1 VSGLAGVVG
10 QGSKKENKEKIG
22 LLLERISHRGKKRR
36 IYDIQGSYIGINS
49 NYELE
54 KQAEENIVL
63 MDGKIYNLDN
73 LLLKYGVENV
83 DKDKSDICKISSLYN
98 SAGKK
103 IFRDLQGSFA
113 LVLRDINNRI
123 YLVRDMVGSK
133 PLYYLKEDG
142 NLMFASEV
150 KSLAGSGRDVK
161 ELPPGSCM
169 SGFKSPE
176 KIKGIEEGSYPIIE
190 GTEPGEIEDKLK
202 GYLLKSFDKRISG
215 DNLAFGVW
223 LSGGLDSSIV
233 AAMLK
238 EFSDNVYT
246 YSVGF
251 EDSPDL
257 LAARKVSKYLGTV
270 HTEYKLDVEELFSSI
285 PKVIYSLESFD
296 APLVRSSL
304 GNMIVSKI
312 SSSSDMVFSGEGGD
326 EIFAG
331 YNYFM
336 EFDSS
341 KLIQKEIVRAISSLH
356 NTALQRVDRAANAYG
371 VNVKLPMLDESL
383 INFVLGIPPR
393 EKVRKDKKAGKY
405 ILRKVASDYLPDD
418 ITWREKDK
426 FWEGSGI
433 EDTLDKKIEDMITD
447 EEFEKER
454 RLLENVMLRNKE
466 EVYYYRIFKEYF
478 SGVNFNN
485 IISLTMDFN

>member
-1 VSGLAGVVG
+1 VSGIAGVVG
-10 QGSKKENKEKIG
+10 SGSKKENKEKIS
-22 LLLERISHRGKKRR
+22 LLLERISHRGKNRK
-36 IYDIQGSYIGINS
+36 IYDIQDSYIGINN

-54 KQAEENIVL
+54 KQAVGNIIL
-63 MDGKIYNLDN
+63 MDGKIYNLNN
-73 LLLKYGVENV
+73 LLLKYGVENEG
-83 DKDKSDICKISSLYN
+83 KDKSDIYKISSLYN
-98 SAGKK
+98 NAGKK
-103 IFRDLQGSFA
+103 IFSEFQGSFA
-113 LVLRDINNRI
+113 LALSDVNSKL
-123 YLVRDMVGSK
+123 YLVRDMVGGK

-142 NLMFASEV
+142 GLMFASEV
-150 KSLAGSGRDVK
+150 KSLAGSGRDVR

-169 SGFKSPE
+169 ADFKSPE
-176 KIKGIEEGSYPIIE
+176 KIKGIESEDYPMIE
-190 GTEPGEIEDKLK
+190 GMEPGEIEDKLK
-202 GYLLKSFDKRISG
+202 GYLLRSFDKIISG

-233 AAMLK
+233 AALLK

-251 EDSPDL
+251 ENSPDL
-257 LAARKVSKYLGTV
+257 LAAREVAKHLGTV
-270 HTEYKLDVEELFSSI
+270 HAEHKLDVEELFSSI
-285 PKVIYSLESFD
+285 PEVVYSLESFD

-326 EIFAG
+326 ELFAG

-341 KLIQKEIVRAISSLH
+341 KLIQKEIVKAISALH

-371 VNVKLPMLDESL
+371 VNVKLPILDESL

-405 ILRKVASDYLPDD
+405 ILRKVAADYLPDN

-426 FWEGSGI
+426 FWEGAGI
-433 EDTLDKKIEDMITD
+433 EDTLDRKIDDMITD

-454 RLLENVMLRNKE
+454 KLPENVMLRNKE
-466 EVYYYRIFKEYF
+466 EVYYYRIFKERF

>member
-1 VSGLAGVVG
+1 MSGLAGVVG
-10 QGSKKENKEKIG
+10 QGSKKKNKEKID
-22 LLLERISHRGKKRR
+22 LLLERISHRGKNRE

-54 KQAEENIVL
+54 KQEEGNIIL

-73 LLLKYGVENV
+73 LLLKYGVENEG
-83 DKDKSDICKISSLYN
+83 KDKSDICKISSLYN
-98 SAGKK
+98 NAGKK
-103 IFRDLQGSFA
+103 IFSEFQGSFT
-113 LVLRDINNRI
+113 LVLKDINNRL
-123 YLVRDMVGSK
+123 YLIRDMVGSK
-133 PLYYLKEDG
+133 PLYYLREDS
-142 NLMFASEV
+142 NLIFASEV
-150 KSLAGSGRDVK
+150 KSLAGSGRDVM

-176 KIKGIEEGSYPIIE
+176 KIKRIGADDYPIIE
-190 GTEPGEIEDKLK
+190 GMEPGEIEDKLK

-233 AAMLK
+233 AALLK
-238 EFSDNVYT
+238 EFSNNVYT

-251 EDSPDL
+251 ENSPDI
-257 LAARKVSKYLGTV
+257 LAAREVARHLGTV
-270 HTEYKLDVEELFSSI
+270 HTEYKLDVDELFSSI
-285 PKVIYSLESFD
+285 PEVVYSLESFD

-312 SSSSDMVFSGEGGD
+312 SSSSDIVFSGEGGD
-326 EIFAG
+326 ELFAG
-331 YNYFM
+331 YNYFL
-336 EFDSS
+336 EFNSS
-341 KLIQKEIVRAISSLH
+341 KLIQKEIVKAISALH
-356 NTALQRVDRAANAYG
+356 NSALQRVDRVANAYG
-371 VNVKLPMLDESL
+371 VNVKLPILDESL
-383 INFVLGIPPR
+383 INFVLGIPPK

-405 ILRKVASDYLPDD
+405 ILRKVASDYLPDN

-454 RLLENVMLRNKE
+454 RLPENVMLRNKE
-466 EVYYYRIFKEYF
+466 EVYYYRIFKERF